1 MITRRMLVTALTAAA
16 AYSVLPRWRP
26 ALAGPDQAQ
35 ALAGAFAGI
44 EARVGGRLGVAV
56 LDTGSGLTAA
66 RRGDERFPLC
76 STFKWLAGAAIL
88 ARVDAGDESLDRTVP
103 IRAEDIVTYSPETE
117 KHAGE
122 SMKLGEVCAAAI
134 TLSDNTAGNLMLAAL
149 GGPEALTAYAR
160 SLGDPATRLDRNE
173 TALNE
178 AAPGDPRDTTTPLA
192 MAADLEKVLTGEA
205 LTKAS
210 RDQLTAW
217 LVANTTGDARLR
229 GGLPEG
235 WRVGDKTGTCN
246 AHTANDV
253 GIVWP
258 PDGAPILITVY
269 LAETNATGDERNA
282 AIADVA
288 RAVAKV
294 IG

>member
-1 MITRRMLVTALTAAA
+1 MISRRMLVTGLTAAA
-16 AYSVLPRWRP
+16 AYSVTPRWRP

-35 ALAGAFAGI
+35 ALARAFAGI

-103 IRAEDIVTYSPETE
+103 IRAQDIVTYSPETE

-122 SMKLGEVCAAAI
+122 SMKLGAICAAAI
-134 TLSDNTAGNLMLAAL
+134 TLSDNTAGNLMLDAL

-160 SLGDPATRLDRNE
+160 SLGDPATRLDRTE
-173 TALNE
+173 TSLNE

-192 MAADLEKVLTGEA
+192 MAADLEKVLTGDA

-217 LVANTTGDARLR
+217 LVENTTGDARLR
-229 GGLPEG
+229 AGLPEG

-258 PDGAPILITVY
+258 PDGAPILIAVY

>member
-1 MITRRMLVTALTAAA
+1 MISRRMLVTGLTAAA
-16 AYSVLPRWRP
+16 AYSVASRWRP

-35 ALAGAFAGI
+35 ALARAFAGI

-122 SMKLGEVCAAAI
+122 SMELGAICAAAI
-134 TLSDNTAGNLMLAAL
+134 TLSDNTAGNLMLDAL

-160 SLGDPATRLDRNE
+160 SLGDAATRLDRNE
-173 TALNE
+173 AALNE
-178 AAPGDPRDTTTPLA
+178 AAPGDPRDTTMPLA
-192 MAADLEKVLTGEA
+192 MATNLEKVLTGDA

-229 GGLPEG
+229 AGLPEG

-258 PDGAPILITVY
+258 PNGAPILIAVY
-269 LAETNATGDERNA
+269 LAETNATGEERNA
-282 AIADVA
+282 TIADVA